1 MAVRALEYGAAGD
14 FLALLVAFCI
24 LACAVLAG
32 NGPTNI
38 EHAHVLKLRAE
49 LASRW
54 GQVAL
59 KRAGF

>member
-14 FLALLVAFCI
+14 FLALLVAFWR
-24 LACAVLAG
+24 AQRLAG

-49 LASRW
+49 LASWW

>member
-14 FLALLVAFCI
+14 FLALLVGT
-24 LACAVLAG
+24 LARAALAG

-49 LASRW
+49 LASWW